1 MSSMH
6 AVRIERLGAADIE
19 AFHSV
24 LNQVA
29 SERKYLTFL
38 EAPPLDRIRNFVQES
53 LAAGNVH
60 FIAKVDE
67 KLVGWCDI
75 RRLTFASHAHRGSLG
90 MGLLDGYRD
99 RGLGT
104 RLLEAALN
112 DAWLHGFKRVELS
125 VHADN
130 ARAIRLYEKTGFQ
143 HEGRLQAA
151 FHDEGN
157 YKDSLNMA
165 ILRL

>member
-1 MSSMH
+1 MHSMQD
-6 AVRIERLGAADIE
+6 ARIEQLGSSDIE

-24 LNQVA
+24 LGQVA

-60 FIAKVDE
+60 FIARVDE
-67 KLVGWCDI
+67 RLVGWCDI

-99 RGLGT
+99 QGLGT
-104 RLLEAALN
+104 KLLEAALK
-112 DAWLHGFKRVELS
+112 DAWLRGFKRVELS

-143 HEGRLQAA
+143 HEGRLEAA
-151 FHDEGN
+151 FYDEGR